1 MRDADQIDG
10 GFGDTSSVA
19 AILANTPV
27 KRRPTIASALDPR
40 SRTDALAGWCVQLRQ
55 HLPRGP
61 RCQPRPQPPATP
73 TTWLVSSAAF
83 AMAAPLA
90 ALASAFD
97 APSAPTPTA
106 TMAAAS
112 NARIW
117 FSCFWPTRSAARQ
130 IRRTPADPPVTRASA
145 ARTTARVDCHSRLNV
160 RKLLGNAQACIR
172 CGKASGAAG
181 GGWSRST

>member
-1 MRDADQIDG
+1 LLQAMFVHGIHCGRNEGPNPCELQIKLTADAV
-10 GFGDTSSVA
+10 SSVA
-19 AILANTPV
+19 AILANAPV
-27 KRRPTIASALDPR
+27 KRRPTIASALDGW

-61 RCQPRPQPPATP
+61 RCQPRPQPPAAV

-97 APSAPTPTA
+97 APSAPIPTA

-112 NARIW
+112 SARIW
-117 FSCFWPTRSAARQ
+117 FLLFL
-130 IRRTPADPPVTRASA
+130 ADTLG
-145 ARTTARVDCHSRLNV
+145 RTTD
-160 RKLLGNAQACIR
+160 
-172 CGKASGAAG
+172 
-181 GGWSRST
+181 

>member
-1 MRDADQIDG
+1 
-10 GFGDTSSVA
+10 VA

-27 KRRPTIASALDPR
+27 KRRPTIASALDAG
-40 SRTDALAGWCVQLRQ
+40 TDALAGWCVQLRQ
-55 HLPRGP
+55 HRPRGP
-61 RCQPRPQPPATP
+61 RCQPRPQPPAAA

-97 APSAPTPTA
+97 APSALIPTA

-117 FSCFWPTRSAARQ
+117 LLLFL
-130 IRRTPADPPVTRASA
+130 ADTLGH
-145 ARTTARVDCHSRLNV
+145 TTD
-160 RKLLGNAQACIR
+160 
-172 CGKASGAAG
+172 
-181 GGWSRST
+181 